1 MSNPESY
8 VREINSIDQ
17 ELKRI
22 NAKAKKLRN
31 QKKAKEKLLYQY
43 MVRNKLDT
51 YQGIKLSSIQ
61 PKTKRKTEKQKRA
74 ESIELFRKAGIPNP
88 EQFYE
93 EYKKQMK
100 AKEEENKLGVV
111 KTVSTP
117 KNKNGYDP
125 FLGF

>member
-17 ELKRI
+17 ELKRM
-22 NAKAKKLRN
+22 NTKTKKLRN

-43 MVRNKLDT
+43 MVKNKLEV
-51 YQGIKLSSIQ
+51 YQGIKISSIQ
-61 PKTKRKTEKQKRA
+61 PKIKRKTEKEKRA
-74 ESIELFRKAGIPNP
+74 ESIEMFRKAGIPNP

-93 EYKKQMK
+93 EYKKQMRAK
-100 AKEEENKLGVV
+100 KEEAKMGS
-111 KTVSTP
+111 TAQTTP